1 MNRKPPAIRAITFDL
16 DDTLWE
22 IGPVIRAA
30 EAHMERYLRQHFPAM
45 ARCLPAGE
53 VRRRMNRLASQ
64 RPELAHHV
72 TALRM
77 TVLQQAA
84 REAGTTPQAA
94 ELAFAEFITARN
106 AVTPFTDAVAVLNRL
121 SAHFPLASI
130 TNGNVD
136 LATTSLQGFFRVN
149 VSAETAGMAKPH
161 PAIFHLTCEALGVAP
176 EETLHIGDDPECDV
190 SGARGAGLRTIWF
203 NRPGH
208 RWPGPGQVPSYVRQL
223 SELLERLLPGPTST

>member
-121 SAHFPLASI
+121 SAHS
-130 TNGNVD
+130 
-136 LATTSLQGFFRVN
+136 
-149 VSAETAGMAKPH
+149 
-161 PAIFHLTCEALGVAP
+161 
-176 EETLHIGDDPECDV
+176 
-190 SGARGAGLRTIWF
+190 
-203 NRPGH
+203 
-208 RWPGPGQVPSYVRQL
+208 RWPASPTATLTWPPPACRVFSASTSARKPLEWPSRIRP
-223 SELLERLLPGPTST
+223 SSISPARH